1 MADSTLREKLHQL
14 IEEMPE
20 NKLSEVYAWLE
31 DEYTDEFKAELDA
44 EFEAY
49 KKDGE
54 VIPEQEV
61 NKMVDELLYGRK

>member
-1 MADSTLREKLHQL
+1 
-14 IEEMPE
+14 MPE
-20 NKLSEVYAWLE
+20 NKLSEVYALLE

-54 VIPEQEV
+54 VISEQEI